1 MKFLCDNCKA
11 KYQIPDE
18 KIRGRTLKMKCRKC
32 EHPILIRG
40 PQEAEAPKAPKAP
53 KAPAPK
59 RGGSSVKPAPKRRSG
74 SSVGPR
80 PVSRPAPAA
89 ASALGAEFRRGGSL
103 APEPAPQRT
112 QVEWYAAIN
121 DVPVGPIKRDELARK
136 IGTGAVHAKSLCWR
150 EGMDDWKPLEQV
162 PELASLL
169 ASRRVP
175 APPPRPAT
183 AARSAAKPAPA
194 KEGSGRSNVVPIG
207 GRMGAGATGFDDED
221 EKTVMAPPPTAS
233 AGAAS
238 SPDLSPLPIADPT
251 GESAAGAG
259 AAAFTPPAESSS
271 PALAPA
277 PAPAEPQPSRGLPPP
292 LLIALVGAGAFGVAL
307 AVIAGQKMF
316 ADDPAPQ
323 VAANDPGTEEEEP
336 LGPDL
341 TFDEGELDAPDPEEG
356 EPEEAATDEDDTG
369 AEETDETPTTM
380 RTQRTTATAGTMTEA
395 SQMLTAAQRELLE
408 RYGDDSSGGPSLMN
422 VDVGRSGSSSRTQ
435 LDASAVRR
443 VVSAPANRRAL
454 QRCYENAIRGAS
466 DAPSVRMDI
475 GVRVG
480 ASGTVTRVS
489 ASGNDYNGLK
499 ACLERTVRRW
509 RFPPSSNGGET
520 RFPVVFSPSG

>member
-40 PQEAEAPKAPKAP
+40 PQAADDQGP
-53 KAPAPK
+53 KAPAPR
-59 RGGSSVKPAPKRRSG
+59 RGGSSVKPAPKRRGG

-103 APEPAPQRT
+103 APEPAPQKT

-169 ASRRVP
+169 ASRRMP

-183 AARSAAKPAPA
+183 GARSAPRPAE

-221 EKTVMAPPPTAS
+221 EKTVMAPPPTA
-233 AGAAS
+233 ATAAEAS
-238 SPDLSPLPIADPT
+238 SPDLSPLPIGAPD
-251 GESAAGAG
+251 AAATG
-259 AAAFTPPAESSS
+259 AAAGGLTPPPAEASS
-271 PALAPA
+271 PALTPA
-277 PAPAEPQPSRGLPPP
+277 PAPAQPSSRGLPPP

-307 AVIAGQKMF
+307 AVIAGKKMF
-316 ADDPAPQ
+316 ADDPQAQ
-323 VAANDPGTEEEEP
+323 VAAADPLAEDDQP

-341 TFDEGELDAPDPEEG
+341 TFDEDELGDIEPEEGETEEGETAEEEG
-356 EPEEAATDEDDTG
+356 EPEETDD
-369 AEETDETPTTM
+369 APATTM
-380 RTQRTTATAGTMTEA
+380 RRTTRATAMTTTAMSES
-395 SQMLTAAQRELLE
+395 SQMLTAAQREMLE
-408 RYGDDSSGGPSLMN
+408 RYGGSDSSGGPSLMS
-422 VDVGRSGSSSRTQ
+422 VMVGSGGSGGRDQ

-443 VVSAPANRRAL
+443 VVSARANQRAL
-454 QRCYENAIRGAS
+454 RRCYETAIRGAS
-466 DAPSVRMDI
+466 DAPSVRMDVS
-475 GVRVG
+475 VRVG

-489 ASGNDYNGLK
+489 ASGNDFNGLK

-509 RFPPSSNGGET
+509 RFPASSNGGET
-520 RFPVVFSPSG
+520 RFPVVFSPTG

>member
-40 PQEAEAPKAPKAP
+40 PQEASSP

-59 RGGSSVKPAPKRRSG
+59 PAAPRRASSSVKPAPKRRGG

-103 APEPAPQRT
+103 APEPAPQKT
-112 QVEWYAAIN
+112 AVEWYSAIN

-175 APPPRPAT
+175 APPPRPAAGAR
-183 AARSAAKPAPA
+183 AALPPK
-194 KEGSGRSNVVPIG
+194 KESSRSNVVPIG
-207 GRMGAGATGFDDED
+207 GRMGAGATPGFDEDD
-221 EKTVMAPPPTAS
+221 EKTVMAPPPAAAS
-233 AGAAS
+233 ADS
-238 SPDLSPLPIADPT
+238 DLAPLPIGEP
-251 GESAAGAG
+251 ESAAAP
-259 AAAFTPPAESSS
+259 AAFSAPPTAPTAPGLSAPPA
-271 PALAPA
+271 A
-277 PAPAEPQPSRGLPPP
+277 QPKSRGLPPP

-307 AVIAGQKMF
+307 AFIAGKKMF
-316 ADDPAPQ
+316 ADPPTE
-323 VAANDPGTEEEEP
+323 VASNQSVEEEGPLGPELEIPDEELEGSEEGEAEEGETEEGEGEGTEEI
-336 LGPDL
+336 
-341 TFDEGELDAPDPEEG
+341 
-356 EPEEAATDEDDTG
+356 DDSPSG
-369 AEETDETPTTM
+369 TTM
-380 RTQRTTATAGTMTEA
+380 RRAPTTAMAPSSAMGE
-395 SQMLTAAQRELLE
+395 SSEMLTAAQQALLD
-408 RYGDDSSGGPSLMN
+408 RYGSDSSGGPSLMS
-422 VDVGRSGSSSRTQ
+422 VDVGSGGSSSRAQ

-443 VVSAPANRRAL
+443 VVSAASNRRAL
-454 QRCYENAIRGAS
+454 QRCYETAIRGAS

-475 GVRVG
+475 EVRVG

-489 ASGNDYNGLK
+489 ASGNDFNGLK

-509 RFPPSSNGGET
+509 RFPPSSAGGET